1 MSLVIR
7 RVTNPLDSA
16 LAAFGRLQ
24 RKVYFEPDNLIP
36 ASVIRIMIA
45 TPMVGRSNF
54 LLVAEVG
61 KKLVGGTLFH
71 YFPKPGTGFSS
82 FMGIAAEFRG
92 KGIARKLHQARFEVL
107 DEAAGKQVAAAKPVT
122 GLFIDTVAPERLSEE
137 ELRAEQSVGSDPIAR
152 RKVFAALGF
161 RKLDVRYEQPVGGPG
176 GGPVTNMDLLYC
188 PREPVESLLTET
200 VVQTMLAYWGPW
212 LGPVAA
218 RKHAEAL
225 RKRAGSQT
233 IALVSPI

>member
-7 RVTNPLDSA
+7 RITNPLDSVIG
-16 LAAFGRLQ
+16 AFGRLQ
-24 RKVYFEPDNLIP
+24 REVYFEPDNLIP
-36 ASVIRIMIA
+36 PSIIRMMIA

-54 LLVAEVG
+54 LVVAEEG

-71 YFPKPGTGFSS
+71 HFPKPGTGFSS

-92 KGIARKLHQARFEVL
+92 QGIARRLHQARFQTL
-107 DEAAGKQVAAAKPVT
+107 DQAAGQKVQ
-122 GLFIDTVAPERLSEE
+122 GLFIDSVAPERLSKE
-137 ELRAEQSVGSDPIAR
+137 ELEAEASAGFDPVLR
-152 RKVFAALGF
+152 RKVFVALGF
-161 RKLDVRYEQPVGGPG
+161 RKVDVRYEQPVGGTG

-188 PREPVESLLTET
+188 PREVAEDIATET

-218 RKHAEAL
+218 RKHAQAL
-225 RKRAGSQT
+225 RERAGSER
-233 IALVSPI
+233 IVLVSPV